1 MDRFFLLTV
10 FTWTINICI
19 VSLFSS
25 PAIAVWS
32 FRGYEL
38 LRIGNIIRAVMA
50 YLLRQ
55 LGTGGKCFISKVFD
69 HREPRGRRPP
79 TWGQICGSWSSLISH

>member
-38 LRIGNIIRAVMA
+38 LRIGNIIRVVMA
-50 YLLRQ
+50 YLLR
-55 LGTGGKCFISKVFD
+55 
-69 HREPRGRRPP
+69 
-79 TWGQICGSWSSLISH
+79 